1 MEREPTPEERAR
13 ERGEQLRKDMEEWKR
28 RMLFE
33 RSQDKSRDEELE
45 RER

>member
-1 MEREPTPEERAR
+1 MDREPTPEERAR

-33 RSQDKSRDEELE
+33 RGVEEAHEQEHE